1 MSAEGNTEGRAS
13 DFIGRSGGRRG
24 ERRGKVGRTLRAGSP
39 VSQDEATEPKA
50 KTVRYTV
57 DLDPEL
63 HRVLKISALDA
74 GAKSA
79 EVVRALLEELR
90 DDPALTER
98 ITERVQ
104 RRIED

>member
-1 MSAEGNTEGRAS
+1 MSAGDSSAGRAS
-13 DFIGRSGGRRG
+13 DFISGG
-24 ERRGKVGRTLRAGSP
+24 RRGKVGRTLRGGSP
-39 VSQDEATEPKA
+39 VSQENAGDAEKA

-63 HRVLKISALDA
+63 HRVLKLYALDA

-90 DDPALTER
+90 DDPDLAARLQQR
-98 ITERVQ
+98 IRE
-104 RRIED
+104 